1 MAVTGKRQEAGAGGD
16 GDTPAGVGSALPE
29 MLWTLLLDGPEGW
42 LGFHTEGGL
51 GGSEVGGWQ
60 GDFLPGHQGLDIP
73 SRRAPSLTLVG
84 TAD

>member
-42 LGFHTEGGL
+42 LGFHTEGG
-51 GGSEVGGWQ
+51 SGWVR
-60 GDFLPGHQGLDIP
+60 GRRVARRLPPWASGPGHP
-73 SRRAPSLTLVG
+73 E
-84 TAD
+84 